1 MTPFEIVGGP
11 GHTSEK
17 VTQEKAKSHLEA
29 RTKVLA
35 MSTSPETVVQKEP
48 ANLKEAR
55 LKKARNDRQK
65 LRVPARSPGLAKTGR
80 RRSSG

>member
-1 MTPFEIVGGP
+1 M
-11 GHTSEK
+11 SY
-17 VTQEKAKSHLEA
+17 LEA

-55 LKKARNDRQK
+55 LKKARS
-65 LRVPARSPGLAKTGR
+65 VTGR
-80 RRSSG
+80 SSEWQPGARGWLRQEEEGVQVDL

>member
-1 MTPFEIVGGP
+1 M
-11 GHTSEK
+11 SY
-17 VTQEKAKSHLEA
+17 LEA

-55 LKKARNDRQK
+55 LKKAE
-65 LRVPARSPGLAKTGR
+65 VTGR
-80 RRSSG
+80 SSEWQPGARGWLRQEEERIQVDL